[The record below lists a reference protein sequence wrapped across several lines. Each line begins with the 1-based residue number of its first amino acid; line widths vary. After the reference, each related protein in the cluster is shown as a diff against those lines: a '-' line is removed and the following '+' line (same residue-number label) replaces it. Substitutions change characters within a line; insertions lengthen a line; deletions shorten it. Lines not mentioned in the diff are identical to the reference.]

1 MSKPNRHIGT
11 SFDAFLQGEGQLAD
25 ATATATS
32 RVVAFK
38 LEQRRQELG
47 LSIAELARVMG
58 TSRSV
63 VHNMLDTTSDSKNLM
78 TLRRGAEALGARIVL
93 DLETV

>member
-1 MSKPNRHIGT
+1 M
-11 SFDAFLQGEGQLAD
+11 
-25 ATATATS
+25 
-32 RVVAFK
+32 
-38 LEQRRQELG
+38 G

-93 DLETV
+93 DLEPV